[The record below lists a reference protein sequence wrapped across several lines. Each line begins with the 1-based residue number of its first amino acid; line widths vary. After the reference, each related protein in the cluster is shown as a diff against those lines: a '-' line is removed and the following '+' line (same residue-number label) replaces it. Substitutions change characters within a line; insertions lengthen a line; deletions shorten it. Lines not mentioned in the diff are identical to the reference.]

1 LPLIIEE
8 AQFRLRTTYRL
19 NIYSS
24 PDGPATL
31 SFEEG
36 VPENLPP
43 ENPVPETLVPENP
56 VSEKQDCAFIR
67 LRSAQ
72 SRELSDGLGR
82 CHGSECNGR

>member
-19 NIYSS
+19 NIYPP

-31 SFEEG
+31 SFEKG

-43 ENPVPETLVPENP
+43 ENPVA
-56 VSEKQDCAFIR
+56 EK
-67 LRSAQ
+67 
-72 SRELSDGLGR
+72 
-82 CHGSECNGR
+82 